1 MILPDWLAVKVLPM
15 ILFVL
20 IILWVLR
27 NNRREIER
35 LKDEWKSKQENH
47 G

>member
-1 MILPDWLAVKVLPM
+1 MNLPDWLAVKVLPM

-27 NNRREIER
+27 NNRREMKQ
-35 LKDEWKSKQENH
+35 LKDEWKSKQEEQ
-47 G
+47 